1 MLSQNSWY
9 QRLSSIASLQIKGA
23 IKGFVLMSDELDS
36 MFYDL
41 LINKVPENWKKV
53 SYPNLKPLG
62 SWMKDLR

>member
-1 MLSQNSWY
+1 
-9 QRLSSIASLQIKGA
+9 
-23 IKGFVLMSDELDS
+23 MSDELDS

-53 SYPNLKPLG
+53 SYPNLKPLA